1 VWLLMLAQRRGVTRP
16 LAWATA
22 AAQLGV
28 LALNGVARQVV
39 QNAELA
45 RWYDVTAQPVHTQW
59 SPLVVFLILFAGG
72 VALTGWM
79 IGRAVAAAR
88 GHLRPDPLVAEVEVR

>member
-1 VWLLMLAQRRGVTRP
+1 MLAQRRGVTRP

-59 SPLVVFLILFAGG
+59 SPLVVFLILFVGG
-72 VALTGWM
+72 VVLTGWM